1 MEKDILVKQQR
12 IAALLLAWR
21 IPGTVTSF
29 ISAVASR
36 SMVLWLEFIEQV
48 SILLPGFILAF
59 LSYKLG
65 RSLKFRFNY
74 GTGKV
79 EAIGALSCEM
89 FDIAGLSCIVFFSIR
104 NLIHDHHEE
113 GSLKFA
119 LVMSVL
125 GLIIDLFILT
135 RQRKLT
141 QKEHSKMLH
150 TAYVSAQK
158 EFWFDIISIITLRI
172 SIAFKESSWIRY
184 FPNVVCLI
192 MVVPFAYMVLKA
204 MKGSVAEL
212 LDRTLDEE
220 IQLQIVKVLTEH
232 YGDYEGFSEVRS
244 RVSGRSK
251 LIDIG
256 LRFSPDMPYGR
267 VREIAQ
273 EISAEIAE
281 KIGDCTVNIIIE

>member
-65 RSLKFRFNY
+65 RSLKSRFNY

-89 FDIAGLSCIVFFSIR
+89 FDIAGLSC
-104 NLIHDHHEE
+104 
-113 GSLKFA
+113 
-119 LVMSVL
+119 
-125 GLIIDLFILT
+125 
-135 RQRKLT
+135 
-141 QKEHSKMLH
+141 
-150 TAYVSAQK
+150 
-158 EFWFDIISIITLRI
+158 
-172 SIAFKESSWIRY
+172 
-184 FPNVVCLI
+184 
-192 MVVPFAYMVLKA
+192 
-204 MKGSVAEL
+204 
-212 LDRTLDEE
+212 
-220 IQLQIVKVLTEH
+220 
-232 YGDYEGFSEVRS
+232 
-244 RVSGRSK
+244 RSK

-256 LRFSPDMPYGR
+256 LRFSPRY
-267 VREIAQ
+267 ALWQ
-273 EISAEIAE
+273 SA
-281 KIGDCTVNIIIE
+281 